1 MNRLLVLTCLI
12 VLLQGCNIDS
22 EYRALYAMGDDGERV
37 WAFLHLNVPE
47 EQDGLESYY
56 YFAEISQALY
66 QSVSQNQITEG
77 FILLENVRYWGTDDL
92 IYDYKD
98 VEYSGEI
105 VFRIEDIKRISLVN
119 NEPKIGM
126 GYEQYEAV
134 EEQSAQSDQ
143 SPEATEAL

>member
-1 MNRLLVLTCLI
+1 MNRLLVSACFI

-22 EYRALYAMGDDGERV
+22 EYRALHEMNNDGERV

-47 EQDGLESYY
+47 EKDGLESYY
-56 YFAEISQALY
+56 YFAEISEALY
-66 QSVSQNQITEG
+66 QSVSQNRITEG

-119 NEPKIGM
+119 SEPKVGL
-126 GYEQYEAV
+126 GYEQYEES
-134 EEQSAQSDQ
+134 EELIAE
-143 SPEATEAL
+143 PLEAAPVP